1 MDKVANGFNAH
12 EKRFTMS
19 FDGPL
24 IPMGAEVRYMP
35 ISAKDKARTHKF
47 GDKLL
52 NGIFAGYGQHAGGRW
67 DKTLLLADWE
77 ELQKQEIASQ
87 VRVKRFKAGEV
98 HPVKVAEGVRISV
111 SRRSNTTTG
120 NKFRSRTGFG
130 VGARP
135 AKRRRSWRQP
145 PFRTKNRR

>member
-1 MDKVANGFNAH
+1 
-12 EKRFTMS
+12 MS

-35 ISAKDKARTHKF
+35 ISAKDKARTHMF

-52 NGIFAGYGQHAGGRW
+52 NGIFACYGQHAGGRW
-67 DKTLLLADWE
+67 DKTLLLVDWE

-98 HPVKVAEGVRISV
+98 HLVKVAGGFRFPLVEGAI
-111 SRRSNTTTG
+111 
-120 NKFRSRTGFG
+120 
-130 VGARP
+130 
-135 AKRRRSWRQP
+135 RQP
-145 PFRTKNRR
+145 ETSSVRGQDLEWELDQQNDDVAGDSHRSERRTDSNVTQTQSFIGNSNF